1 MSFHFPFKSLF
12 ILLTI
17 LTTTTTDQ
25 NTSNKLLFVFTMF
38 RHGARSPFL
47 SKDSTDIFGEQWQSS
62 SQLTDIGI
70 RQQYLLGKYNRIR
83 YNSFLS
89 PEYSPSEVVAFST
102 QWNRTLHSG
111 NAHLQGLYPNI
122 QSTKMSQERINK
134 AIPPLSSITDL
145 TEAITDLNDYPLPN
159 GLQLIPVTVT
169 PVINLIRF
177 YQTCPNSLNV
187 LSKNE
192 KHETIVNA
200 INTFNTKY
208 GDKLLSLL
216 NITDKKYFSKYKN
229 VVSLCDTFMAG
240 YTDGRAFNSLK
251 SSDQSLQID
260 LAELN
265 ATAFDIMQLDNNV
278 YFSGDHEL
286 NKAFS
291 GGVLQ
296 TILNYI
302 SRRVN
307 NDKQGN
313 YAYSDTDPK
322 MVVFSVHD
330 YDLSSL
336 FMLIKEIFEVD
347 LGTFYM
353 SYASM
358 LSFEVR
364 YKGNDVYVVDLLRNG
379 ELLMQKEFD
388 VFEKVINTKLFSDT
402 EYNVFCHG
410 VKNVNVVEHAIV
422 YSGVMGWSVSTWIA
436 IVLGV
441 VVLGESFII
450 YRNYK
455 REKYVKKEET
465 FFD

>member
-1 MSFHFPFKSLF
+1 
-12 ILLTI
+12 
-17 LTTTTTDQ
+17 
-25 NTSNKLLFVFTMF
+25 
-38 RHGARSPFL
+38 
-47 SKDSTDIFGEQWQSS
+47 
-62 SQLTDIGI
+62 
-70 RQQYLLGKYNRIR
+70 
-83 YNSFLS
+83 
-89 PEYSPSEVVAFST
+89 
-102 QWNRTLHSG
+102 
-111 NAHLQGLYPNI
+111 
-122 QSTKMSQERINK
+122 
-134 AIPPLSSITDL
+134 
-145 TEAITDLNDYPLPN
+145 
-159 GLQLIPVTVT
+159 
-169 PVINLIRF
+169 
-177 YQTCPNSLNV
+177 
-187 LSKNE
+187 
-192 KHETIVNA
+192 
-200 INTFNTKY
+200 
-208 GDKLLSLL
+208 
-216 NITDKKYFSKYKN
+216 
-229 VVSLCDTFMAG
+229 
-240 YTDGRAFNSLK
+240 
-251 SSDQSLQID
+251 
-260 LAELN
+260 
-265 ATAFDIMQLDNNV
+265 
-278 YFSGDHEL
+278 
-286 NKAFS
+286 
-291 GGVLQ
+291 
-296 TILNYI
+296 LNYI

-336 FMLIKEIFEVD
+336 FMLIKEIFEAD

-422 YSGVMGWSVSTWIA
+422 YSGVMVECVDVDCDCAWGF
-436 IVLGV
+436 
-441 VVLGESFII
+441 VLGESFII